1 MILFVFL
8 QDLEKSKCIEIEDDM
23 DLKAMNLG
31 MIAAYYNINYATIE
45 LFSLSLNQKT
55 KIRGLI
61 DIISSANEFSR
72 LPVRQREDR
81 WLRQLLDKVPY
92 KPQSGKVT
100 EPHVKAN
107 LLLQAHLSRIQ
118 PPPEM
123 QTDLNQIILPK
134 IMRLIYACVDVLSSN
149 GWWSPALAA
158 MELSQMVT
166 QAMWAKDSNLKQLPH
181 FTPEIIK
188 RCEEKKVESIFDVM
202 EMEEADRTALLQ
214 MSTEELGHVANFCNH
229 YPNIDMSHQLSASKV
244 EV

>member
-1 MILFVFL
+1 
-8 QDLEKSKCIEIEDDM
+8 M

-45 LFSLSLNQKT
+45 LFSLSFNQKT

-61 DIISSANEFSR
+61 DIISSASEFSKM
-72 LPVRQREDR
+72 PVRQREDR
-81 WLRQLLDKVPY
+81 WLRQLLDSVPY
-92 KPQSGKVT
+92 KPQTGKVT
-100 EPHVKAN
+100 EPHMKTN

-118 PPPEM
+118 PTAEM
-123 QTDLNQIILPK
+123 QTDLNQIILSK

-158 MELSQMVT
+158 MELSQMLT

-181 FTPEIIK
+181 FTSDIIK

-202 EMEEADRTALLQ
+202 EMDEADRNALLGLGTEQ
-214 MSTEELGHVANFCNH
+214 MADVAKFCNR
-229 YPNIDMSHQLSASKV
+229 YPNIDMSHTLSASKV
-244 EV
+244 QV